1 MTKKKT
7 VFGLCSSAV
16 AAAVADGTTMNYESR
31 ALIQEAESAFDEV
44 VLIHPWHVRYAFR
57 RADATPHIS
66 MRERHLDDLS
76 CLVVRGTGGHE
87 HSISVLVRALRRCG
101 CFVLDPDSRFS
112 GEAASKLLTT
122 VDRHEKS
129 VGTDS
134 YYAFSIRESLTL
146 IEELSASNSF
156 PLLYKPVRGKQG
168 RDVVVVRT
176 HEEAIRLVHD
186 FFNDADA
193 QDAPLFLQS
202 YMNFVAEYR
211 VMLVGTHVI
220 GVVQKCRGQKQIAS
234 NAARGGVFTAVDVP
248 EVVEFAVAYVDQEG
262 ILGIDV
268 ALDSENHL
276 HVIEANRA
284 PLWEEFERATGVNVA
299 KEIVSYARQH
309 CD

>member
-1 MTKKKT
+1 MTRKKT

-31 ALIQEAESAFDEV
+31 ALIQEAQSAFDEV
-44 VLIHPWHVRYAFR
+44 VLIHPWHVRYGFR
-57 RADATPHIS
+57 RADATPQIT
-66 MRERHLDDLS
+66 MRERNIDDLC
-76 CLVVRGTGGHE
+76 CLVVRDTGGHE
-87 HSISVLVRALRRCG
+87 HSISVLVRSLRLCG
-101 CFVLDPDSRFS
+101 CLVLDPDSRFS
-112 GEAASKLLTT
+112 GEVASKLLTT
-122 VDRHEKS
+122 VDRHEKT

-134 YYAFSIRESLTL
+134 YYAFSIRESLSL

-156 PLLYKPVRGKQG
+156 PLLCKPVRGKQG
-168 RDVVVVRT
+168 RDVVVVKT
-176 HEEAIRLVHD
+176 HEEATRLVHD

-193 QDAPLFLQS
+193 QDTPLFLQS

-220 GVVQKCRGQKQIAS
+220 GVAQKCRSKGQVAA
-234 NAARGGVFTAVDVP
+234 NAAKGGVFTAVDDP
-248 EVVEFAVAYVDQEG
+248 EVVEFTVANVDQEG
-262 ILGIDV
+262 ILGVDV
-268 ALDSENHL
+268 ARDSENHL

-284 PLWEEFERATGVNVA
+284 PLWEEFERATGTNVA